1 MIPLLLKNERMV
13 VYIQRRRTSKYRRD
27 DRLKIEADKQAPNT
41 EDEKEKTRRRG
52 SNAWRPG
59 GALIKP

>member
-13 VYIQRRRTSKYRRD
+13 VYIQRRQTSKYRRD

-41 EDEKEKTRRRG
+41 EDEKEKRETKRQQRLAPWRG
-52 SNAWRPG
+52 SH
-59 GALIKP
+59 

>member
-13 VYIQRRRTSKYRRD
+13 VYIQRRQTSKYRRD

-41 EDEKEKTRRRG
+41 EDEKEKHEKKRQQRLAPWRG
-52 SNAWRPG
+52 SH
-59 GALIKP
+59 

>member
-13 VYIQRRRTSKYRRD
+13 VYIQRRQTSKYRRD

-41 EDEKEKTRRRG
+41 EDEKGKNEKKRQQRLAPWRG
-52 SNAWRPG
+52 SH
-59 GALIKP
+59 